1 MLAQKNRLT
10 QKNEYV
16 RVQKLGKYLNR
27 ESFGLGYFNRKD
39 KEPTRFGFVIS
50 KNVSPNASK
59 RNYIKR
65 SIDETLRMNMVNI
78 KNGYDC
84 VFVVHKEAAG
94 KYMKDLMPEVISIL
108 QSTQLLKK

>member
-10 QKNEYV
+10 QKNEFV
-16 RVQKLGKYLNR
+16 RVQKLGKYLDG

-39 KEPTRFGFVIS
+39 SDPIRFGFVIS
-50 KNVSPNASK
+50 KSVSPNASK

-78 KNGYDC
+78 KNGFDC
-84 VFVVHKEAAG
+84 VFVVHPEAAK
-94 KYMKDLMPEVISIL
+94 KYMKDLMPEVVLIL
-108 QSTQLLKK
+108 NKTKLVK